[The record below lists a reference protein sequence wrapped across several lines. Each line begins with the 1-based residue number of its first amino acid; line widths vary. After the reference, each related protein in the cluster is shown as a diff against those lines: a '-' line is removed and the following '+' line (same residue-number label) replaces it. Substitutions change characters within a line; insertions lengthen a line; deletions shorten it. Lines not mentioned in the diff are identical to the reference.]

1 MGRASQAG
9 TGLIHRSC
17 WRRRSARIARALSCD
32 LRQRVVEAIKQG
44 LSRRQAAE
52 RFGVSAASAIRWAA
66 LERATGE
73 VTPKVQGGNRRS
85 ERIESQADFIL
96 GALATAPDITL
107 GELQAKLDE
116 RGVSVGIGT
125 LWRFFQ
131 RHRITRKKRP
141 RMRPSR
147 SART

>member
-1 MGRASQAG
+1 M
-9 TGLIHRSC
+9 
-17 WRRRSARIARALSCD
+17 ARALSCD

-44 LSRRQAAE
+44 LSRHQAAA
-52 RFGVSAASAIRWAA
+52 RFGVSVSSAVRWAA

-73 VTPKVQGGNRRS
+73 VTPKPQGGDRRS
-85 ERIESQADFIL
+85 ERIEAQAGFIL
-96 GALATAPDITL
+96 GELAKAPDITL

-116 RGVSVGIGT
+116 QGVSVGIGT

-147 SART
+147 SVTM

>member
-1 MGRASQAG
+1 M
-9 TGLIHRSC
+9 
-17 WRRRSARIARALSCD
+17 ARALSCD

-44 LSRRQAAE
+44 LSRHQAAA
-52 RFGVSAASAIRWAA
+52 RFGVSVSSAVRWAA
-66 LERATGE
+66 LERSTGE
-73 VTPKVQGGNRRS
+73 VTPKPQGGDRRS
-85 ERIESQADFIL
+85 DRIEAQAGFIL
-96 GALATAPDITL
+96 GELAKAPDITL